1 MTECSKQVLN
11 ETLKL
16 EVTTLPMINFA
27 FQQNKIPVVQK
38 AKLVNNGSQDLTDL
52 VLYIESVPKD
62 LCLPLEQQLDGLPS
76 GTTLD
81 LTQFQPVLNTDYMVA
96 LPEKI
101 VSALQFRVCKGEEVL
116 VSTTC
121 QVEALPANQW
131 HGSGSYREL
140 LAAYVTPNH
149 DLIPAI
155 LHRGSEL
162 LLERTGS
169 ASLTAYFGDANRVL
183 QTAGAIYDAICEYEI
198 SYAVA
203 PASFAATG
211 QRIRL
216 VDEVIRKKLANCMEF
231 TLLLAACYEA
241 AGLNPLLILQPTHIF
256 TGIWLEDKT
265 FPEAVST
272 DSSLII
278 KRLDEGVREIVL
290 VESTMMSAGKNCS
303 FDDARR
309 VAQQEI
315 RESME
320 YFLDVTTARRRPG
333 ITPLPIC
340 ANDDEEK
347 TFSICDRKMIRHT
360 ATPDELDDAVA
371 DQADAITYTRLQQW
385 ERHLLNLDLRNPLL
399 SLGFGRV
406 TTLPL
411 CCSSMKDLVAALTS
425 ENDFS
430 IHPMGKDGKLVDFE
444 AMNQY
449 NEDDSDD
456 LRQYRLRSP
465 LEMSE
470 LLKRAKKLRGLAKTS
485 IEEKGGNTLFLTVG
499 MMRWYEEPGSAP
511 RYAPILLYPVD
522 MIITGSGCKFH
533 LREEDV
539 QLNVTLVEKLK
550 QDFRIA
556 FPNWETLP
564 ACSDGTVDV
573 AKIMA
578 TMRSCIREQPHW
590 NVIKGACISN
600 FSFTQFVLW
609 KDLKSHPDVLSKS
622 VLVSSLLDGHL
633 KWKPDDA
640 SFVACVPWDT
650 LRLPIPV
657 DASQMFAIESAV
669 RGDTFVLHGPPGTG
683 KSQTITA
690 AIAAALRA
698 GKKIIFVTEKLAGLE
713 VVQKRLQEIGL
724 APFCLELHSNKAR
737 KQDVLR
743 HLSNVLELAE
753 NTVAKNNATVSPDLD
768 RVKEELDAYAQA
780 LHRVRDCGMSLYQLV
795 TKYQQLEDGVVFD
808 AEIFPEARSLTNQE
822 LAKREALLD
831 RLVLM
836 RQALGNPSTHALR
849 NIHSTQYSQQYKQQ
863 LNRAIDDYA
872 QALTQIGVSARA
884 LADAYALET
893 DCCSF
898 DQLENLYEL
907 SRHLETWS
915 AMPKQWNTM
924 ENLDQVLASLKKLS
938 ELCIGVNALRTQL
951 LGSWH
956 KEFLT
961 LPGQKLLDE
970 FQAGMEGP
978 VLMRQ
983 LSLRKLDRK
992 LLPVQKVGIPPEN
1005 YGEHLN
1011 MLANYQSMYT
1021 QAVQLKKTNQQL
1033 LQDCFGE
1040 GPYHWG
1046 DIAKMVDDAQR
1057 TAACFRVMTNSNG
1070 DNFRQSYAAGELTV
1084 EAQVMG
1090 KAWRDVLE
1098 KRKNIYGL
1106 LGVEIPKGGDGWLSS
1121 EHSYCDRIRNQTD
1134 MLKEWTAWNALCQ
1147 EAREQ
1152 GLGAVVNAC
1161 YADAQ
1166 PGQIRN
1172 GYLKGLYEHIISDAI
1187 DGDSALSDFTGLVFN
1202 EQIENLRRGEQQLQ
1216 LQTRKDIYSTILGR
1230 ISDTVAAIK
1239 VENSQL
1245 SALKKAISSG
1255 GRGTTVRKLFAE
1267 HTQLLLDLCPCLL
1280 MSPLSVA
1287 QYLPM
1292 QNDLVDLV
1300 IFDEAS
1306 QIPTSKAVGTLSRGK
1321 SAMVVG
1327 DVNQMPPTSFFNS
1340 ITLDEDN
1347 MDTEDLESILDD
1359 CLALNV
1365 PGTSLTWHYRSR
1377 HESLIAF
1384 SNAHFYDTKLLTF
1397 PSARDRNSHVRLQLV
1412 ENGVFERGKGRRNPL
1427 EAKAVIEELQRMS
1440 REDGYQDMS
1449 VGIITFNIEQQE
1461 LIEEQLRQT
1470 CLSDE
1475 VLSHWLARSVEPLF
1489 VKNLENVQGDERDVI
1504 LLSVGY
1510 GPDPA
1515 GKVSMNFGPLNKEG
1529 GWRRLNVAVS
1539 RARHEMKVFSSLHP
1553 EQIDLK
1559 RSSARGVKA
1568 LKDFLEY
1575 AAGNPLPA
1583 QRRQGGDCIDTSGI
1597 RSELCRILQ
1606 QAGYETV
1613 CNVGCSDLRVDVAV
1627 VHPEH
1632 PEQYSLGILLDGDA
1646 YAAAKTTRD
1655 RELSHV
1661 DVLKDLGWDI
1671 HRIWTVDW
1679 WDNPR
1684 KEITALI
1691 NKLKSIC

>member
-1 MTECSKQVLN
+1 MNEPLKQVIN

-16 EVTTLPMINFA
+16 NLNVLPVINFA

-38 AKLVNNGSQDLTDL
+38 AELVNSGSEDLVDL
-52 VLYIESVPKD
+52 VLRIESVPKE
-62 LCLPLEQQLDGLPS
+62 LCLPLEQQLDGIPA
-76 GTTLD
+76 GTSLD
-81 LTQFQPVLNTDYMVA
+81 LTEFQPILNTDYMVA

-101 VSALQFRVCKGEEVL
+101 VSALQFTICKGEEVL
-116 VSTTC
+116 TDTTC
-121 QVEALPANQW
+121 EVEALPANQW

-140 LAAYVTPNH
+140 LAAFVTPNH
-149 DLIPAI
+149 GLIPSI
-155 LHRGSEL
+155 LHRASEL
-162 LLERTGS
+162 LLERTGD
-169 ASLTAYFGDANRVL
+169 AGLKAYFKDANRVL
-183 QTAGAIYDAICEYEI
+183 QTAAAIYDAICEREI
-198 SYAVA
+198 AYAVA
-203 PASFAATG
+203 PASFELSG

-216 VDEVIRKKLANCMEF
+216 VDEVLRKKLGNCMET
-231 TLLLAACYEA
+231 TLLYAGCLEA

-272 DSSLII
+272 DASLII

-290 VESTMMSAGKNCS
+290 VESTLMCAGKDCS
-303 FDDARR
+303 FDGARQ

-315 RESME
+315 MECME
-320 YFLDVTTARRRPG
+320 YFVDVTAARRRPG

-340 ANDDEEK
+340 PNDDEDM
-347 TFSICDRKMIRHT
+347 TFSIRDSKPTLRT
-360 ATPDELDDAVA
+360 AAPDELADAIP
-371 DQADAITYTRLQQW
+371 DEADAITYTRLQQW

-411 CCSSMKDLVAALTS
+411 CCGSMKDLVAALAS
-425 ENDFS
+425 EDDFT
-430 IHPMGKDGKLVDFE
+430 IHPMEKGKLVDFE
-444 AMNQY
+444 AMSRY
-449 NEDDSDD
+449 SEDDSDD
-456 LRQYRLRSP
+456 LRQCRLRSP
-465 LEMSE
+465 LEMNE

-499 MMRWYEEPGSAP
+499 MMRWHEEPGSAP

-522 MIITGSGCKFH
+522 MIISGSGCKLR
-533 LREEDV
+533 LREEEV

-556 FPNWETLP
+556 FPSWETLP
-564 ACSDGTVDV
+564 TCSDGTVDV
-573 AKIMA
+573 AKVMA
-578 TMRSCIREQPHW
+578 TMRSCVREQPHW
-590 NVIKGACISN
+590 NVIKGAYISN

-609 KDLKSHPDVLSKS
+609 KDLKEHPQVLTDST
-622 VLVSSLLDGHL
+622 LVSSLLDGHL

-640 SFVACVPWDT
+640 RFTARTPGDT
-650 LRLPIPV
+650 LSLPIPV
-657 DASQMFAIESAV
+657 DASQLFAIESAV
-669 RGDTFVLHGPPGTG
+669 QGETFVLHGPPGTG

-698 GKKIIFVTEKLAGLE
+698 GKKIIFVTEKLAGLT
-713 VVQKRLQEIGL
+713 VVQKRLEEIGL

-743 HLSNVLELAE
+743 HFNEILELAE
-753 NTVAKNNATVSPDLD
+753 NTVTKNGASDPQKVEQ
-768 RVKEELDAYAQA
+768 VKEQLDAYAEA
-780 LHRVRDCGMSLYQLV
+780 LHRAGNCGMSLYQLV
-795 TKYQQLEDGVVFD
+795 TRYQQLEDGVSF
-808 AEIFPEARSLTNQE
+808 ASEIFPEPRSITAQE
-822 LAKREALLD
+822 LAKQEAMLD
-831 RLVLM
+831 RLILM
-836 RQALGNPSTHALR
+836 REALGNPSTHALC
-849 NIHSTQYSQQYKQQ
+849 NVHHKNYSQQYKQQ

-872 QALTQIGVSARA
+872 AALEQIDASARA
-884 LADAYALET
+884 LAKTYDLQS
-893 DCCSF
+893 DCSSF
-898 DQLENLYEL
+898 GELENLYEL

-915 AMPKQWNTM
+915 HMPKQWNSVEKLERT
-924 ENLDQVLASLKKLS
+924 LDPLKKLS
-938 ELCIGVNALRTQL
+938 ELCIRVNSLRTQI

-961 LPGQKLLDE
+961 LPGQELLNE
-970 FQAGMEGP
+970 FRAGTEGP

-983 LSLRKLDRK
+983 LSLRKLNRK
-992 LLPVQKVGIPPEN
+992 LLPLQKVGIPPEN
-1005 YGEHLN
+1005 YGEHLTA
-1011 MLANYQSMYT
+1011 LANYQSMHT
-1021 QAVQLKKTNQQL
+1021 QAMQLKEANHKS
-1033 LQDCFGE
+1033 LQAYFGE
-1040 GPYHWG
+1040 APYRWG
-1046 DIAKMVDDAQR
+1046 DIAKTVDDAQR
-1057 TAACFRVMTNSNG
+1057 TAACFRVMTNS
-1070 DNFRQSYAAGELTV
+1070 DNDDFRRSYAAGEPAP
-1084 EAQVMG
+1084 EAEAMG
-1090 KAWRDVLE
+1090 KAWQNVLE

-1106 LGVEIPKGGDGWLSS
+1106 LGIEIPKGGDGWLTG
-1121 EHSYCDRIRNQTD
+1121 EQGYCTQLRDQID
-1134 MLKEWTAWNALCQ
+1134 MLKEWTAWNALCH

-1152 GLGAVVNAC
+1152 GMGSAVNAC
-1161 YADAQ
+1161 YTDAD
-1166 PGQIRN
+1166 PRQIRN
-1172 GYLKGLYEHIISDAI
+1172 GYLKGLYSRIIGDVI
-1187 DGDSALSDFTGLVFN
+1187 DRESALSDFTGLVFN
-1202 EQIENLRRGEQQLQ
+1202 EQIENLRRMDQQLQ
-1216 LQTRKDIYSTILGR
+1216 TQTRKDIYNTILGR

-1239 VENSQL
+1239 VENAQL

-1267 HTQLLLDLCPCLL
+1267 HTDLLLELCPCLL

-1292 QNDLVDLV
+1292 RNDLVDLV

-1306 QIPTSKAVGTLSRGK
+1306 QIPTSKAVGTLARGK

-1340 ITLDEDN
+1340 ITVDEDN
-1347 MDTEDLESILDD
+1347 LDTEDLESILDD

-1384 SNAHFYDTKLLTF
+1384 SNAHFYDNKLLTF

-1427 EAKAVIEELQRMS
+1427 EAKAVIEQLQSMS
-1440 REDGYQDMS
+1440 RDEAYRDMS

-1461 LIEEQLRQT
+1461 LIEEQLREA
-1470 CLSDE
+1470 CRSDE
-1475 VLSHWLARSVEPLF
+1475 TLSAWCARSTEPLF

-1504 LLSVGY
+1504 LFSVGY
-1510 GPDPA
+1510 GPDAA

-1539 RARHEMKVFSSLHP
+1539 RARHEMKVFTSLHP

-1575 AAGNPLPA
+1575 ASGSPLPT
-1583 QRRQGGDCIDTSGI
+1583 QRQRSGDAVSASGI

-1606 QAGYETV
+1606 EAGYETV

-1632 PEQYSLGILLDGDA
+1632 PEQYILGILLDGEA

-1661 DVLKDLGWDI
+1661 DVLKGLGWDI

-1679 WDNPR
+1679 WDNSR
-1684 KEITALI
+1684 KETTALLK
-1691 NKLKSIC
+1691 KLKSMT